1 MNYGKNNPLWSF
13 WIIGVSV
20 ASFSSYVYHLFGD
33 TIPSFFSVYFK
44 DIGAAIIM
52 LVVFVFAIAW
62 MLKAKPHQKPRS
74 YMLKVFDACG
84 EEFKLDG
91 IRTDFHVYDV
101 AVSFMKQYKKSYP
114 VYNFALVSEMP
125 NSERLTIF
133 RYL

>member
-1 MNYGKNNPLWSF
+1 MNYGRNNPLWSF
-13 WIIGVSV
+13 WIVGVSV
-20 ASFSSYVYHLFGD
+20 ATFSSYVYHLFGD

-44 DIGAAIIM
+44 DIGAALIM
-52 LVVFVFAIAW
+52 LAVFVFAIAW
-62 MLKAKPHQKPRS
+62 MLKAKPHQKPRL

-91 IRTDFHVYDV
+91 IRTEFHVYDV
-101 AVSFMKQYKKSYP
+101 AVSFMKQYKKSYQ